1 MALKILFPCLVLIS
15 LPTSNSLNNRVH
27 LLFIIFLLSRSFQ
40 LHLFNS
46 SLLSTCTDHA
56 HVTKLH
62 RTLWMWFS
70 FKQCQL
76 QKWRRLIHWTFS
88 RCCILFS
95 SYCIILHGIW
105 FDVDKFSFFVFLYF
119 LRVLYV
125 VYCLWSSFSLKILQT
140 IRIFGSVSI
149 HYTFKTYIIF
159 VLRESSTISERVCPA
174 LALVRLLFCTY
185 IFCTH
190 SLFYFLFYFIL
201 FYFIFFH
208 V

>member
-1 MALKILFPCLVLIS
+1 MFLALKILFPCLVLIS

-105 FDVDKFSFFVFLYF
+105 FDVDKFSFFVFLF
-119 LRVLYV
+119 KLRGKLTYKVLI
-125 VYCLWSSFSLKILQT
+125 C
-140 IRIFGSVSI
+140 
-149 HYTFKTYIIF
+149 TFKESCMLYI
-159 VLRESSTISERVCPA
+159 VSEAVSLLKFFKLLEYFEVC
-174 LALVRLLFCTY
+174 LF
-185 IFCTH
+185 I
-190 SLFYFLFYFIL
+190 IL
-201 FYFIFFH
+201 SNLHHICS
-208 V
+208 

>member
-125 VYCLWSSFSLKILQT
+125 VYCLWSSFSLKNLQT

-149 HYTFKTYIIF
+149 HYPFKLISYLFLGSHQQSPRECVQRWLWWDFCSAHIF
-159 VLRESSTISERVCPA
+159 SAHILS
-174 LALVRLLFCTY
+174 F
-185 IFCTH
+185 IFC
-190 SLFYFLFYFIL
+190 FIL